1 MFEVELFESPVDEIL
16 LEEARHNFE
25 NLEIAFPVVKNH
37 PFYMIAKAQL
47 DAAMGYTT
55 VAEALNGRKV

>member
-1 MFEVELFESPVDEIL
+1 MPEIEIFDSVIDEIL
-16 LEEARHNFE
+16 LEEAKHNFE

-37 PFYMIAKAQL
+37 PFYMIAKAQF
-47 DAAMGYTT
+47 DAALGYTT